1 MGLNIWTAVH
11 GIGQY
16 FAENANSRQ
25 KRICARRGPMRR
37 AAVYWLA
44 AAMASIDR
52 AGSLSQADKNEHHV
66 SRWLIIS
73 SLLPVVMQIELIQ
86 VKSHFSI
93 NVNEFFIKY
102 QLKLYE
108 SIALWMFYNLSFE
121 CATIGWRV
129 RSWIHENVG
138 SRRHFSTSPWL
149 WRWFAANG
157 LFGSNRT
164 QKTFHSAFKELSNGV
179 LAFEIRP

>member
-1 MGLNIWTAVH
+1 MGINIWTAVR

-66 SRWLIIS
+66 SRWLIIT

-93 NVNEFFIKY
+93 NLNEFFIKF
-102 QLKLYE
+102 QLKLYVNW
-108 SIALWMFYNLSFE
+108 S
-121 CATIGWRV
+121 
-129 RSWIHENVG
+129 
-138 SRRHFSTSPWL
+138 SRRADAPKHLIQPTNQPCTMYMYIGYLSVNRFHKQL
-149 WRWFAANG
+149 RIWFCCECT
-157 LFGSNRT
+157 R
-164 QKTFHSAFKELSNGV
+164 K
-179 LAFEIRP
+179 